1 MNKLLFLFI
10 ALFFASTGRSQNSES
25 SNSSGLI
32 LTRKGVEKIQA
43 NLGQAPLF
51 DTTLQQVKKD
61 VDKEMAGDIE
71 VPIPKDLA
79 GGYTHERHKKNYA
92 TAQKAG
98 VLFKI
103 LEEEKYAR
111 YIKEMLMEY
120 AKIYPN
126 LPLHPAE
133 RSYARGKIFWQALN
147 DSNWLVSMSQAY
159 DSIYDYLTAE
169 EREYLEKNLFYPY
182 ADFLS
187 EENPK
192 FFNRIHNHSTWG
204 NAAVGMI
211 GLVMDDDEL
220 VNRALYGLEDAKIDK
235 DARDND
241 GGLIQQPGQ
250 DAGFLANINEAFSPS
265 GYYTEGPYYQRYAM
279 YPFML
284 FAKAL
289 ENKRPE
295 LDIFDYKNGVLIK
308 SVYALLNLTDA
319 DGEFFPLNDAQ
330 KGMSYLTQSVVM
342 AVDAA
347 YLYGEEDPSLLAVA
361 EDQGR
366 VTLDDAGMAVALG
379 LANNEQQEFIKKSIE
394 LTDGAKGNK
403 GGVAILRSKDYNRLY
418 SLVMKYTSQGDSHG
432 HYDKLSFS
440 FYDDGEEVIQDYGF
454 ARFVNIEP
462 KNGGGYL
469 KENTTWAK
477 QSIAHN
483 TLIKNETS
491 HFEGDFD
498 TGSKYHSEKYFSD
511 FSRPEVQ
518 IISAKEKN
526 AYPGTEMHRTMVLM
540 QNDIFRNPV
549 VLDIFRV
556 DGEVSSQY
564 DLPFYYFGQLIDT
577 NLEYETS
584 ERLEKLGAKN
594 GYQHLWKEAEGVS
607 EGENLK
613 FTWANN
619 NKFYTI
625 SQVTQEED
633 SIILAR
639 LGATDPEFNLRRDPV
654 LLTRKKEVENA
665 IFATVIEPHGS
676 YNPVTE
682 LGNNSYSQ
690 IKKLEVVLD
699 NEEYTG
705 VKITGYN
712 EKQVLIILSN
722 QNNSPDLEHRVRI
735 NEEEFSWE
743 GPYTLIEK

>member
-1 MNKLLFLFI
+1 MNKYFFLLVAFVI
-10 ALFFASTGRSQNSES
+10 YSTGRSQNSEA

-32 LTRKGVEKIQA
+32 LTKKGVEKIQA
-43 NLGQAPLF
+43 NLGKAPLF
-51 DTTLQQVKKD
+51 DQTLQEVKEE
-61 VDKEMAGDIE
+61 VDREIDKNIE

-79 GGYTHERHKKNYA
+79 GGYTHERHKRNYA
-92 TAQKAG
+92 IAQKAG
-98 VLFKI
+98 VLYKI
-103 LEEEKYAR
+103 LEDEKYAQ
-111 YIKEMLMEY
+111 YIKEMLVEY

-133 RSYARGKIFWQALN
+133 RSYSRGKIFWQALN
-147 DSNWLVSMSQAY
+147 DSNWLVSMSQGY
-159 DSIYDYLTAE
+159 DSIYDWLTAE
-169 EREYLEKNLFYPY
+169 EREYLEKNLFYPF

-187 EENPK
+187 KENPK

-220 VNRALYGLEDAKIDK
+220 VNRALYGLEGVEIDK

-250 DAGFLANINEAFSPS
+250 EAGFLANINEAFSPS

-295 LDIFDYKNGVLIK
+295 LNIFEFKDGVLLK
-308 SVYALLNLTDA
+308 SVYALLDLTDA

-347 YLYGEEDPSLLAVA
+347 YFYGEEDPTLLAVA

-379 LANNEQQEFIKKSIE
+379 LANNQEQEFQKESVE
-394 LTDGAKGNK
+394 LTDGPEGNK
-403 GGVAILRSKDYNRLY
+403 GGVAILRSRDNGRLY

-440 FYDDGEEVIQDYGF
+440 FYNDGEEVIQDYGF

-477 QSIAHN
+477 QTIAHN
-483 TLIKNETS
+483 TLVKDETS

-511 FSRPEVQ
+511 FSQAGIE
-518 IISAKEKN
+518 IISAKENN
-526 AYPGTEMHRTMVLM
+526 AYPGTEMHRTMALM
-540 QNDIFRNPV
+540 KTEISRNPV
-549 VLDIFRV
+549 VIDIFRV
-556 DGEVSSQY
+556 NGDTPGQY

-577 NLEYETS
+577 NLDYETL
-584 ERLEKLGAKN
+584 EQLEKLGTKN
-594 GYQHLWKEAEGVS
+594 GYQHLWKEAEGIS
-607 EGENLK
+607 KEENLK
-613 FTWANN
+613 FTWSNN

-625 SQVTQEED
+625 SQATKEVD
-633 SIILAR
+633 RLLLAR

-654 LLTRKKEVENA
+654 LITRKNEVENA
-665 IFATVIEPHGS
+665 LFVSVIEPHGS

-690 IKKLEVVLD
+690 IKNLEVVLD
-699 NEEYTG
+699 SKEYTG
-705 VKITGYN
+705 VKMTGFN
-712 EKQVLIILSN
+712 EKQVLLIISN
-722 QNNSPDLEHRVRI
+722 QNDSPDLMHKIKI
-735 NEEEFSWE
+735 NDEEFSWN